1 MLRSEFRDTRKELC
15 NSRRTRR
22 DGRRANKG
30 HRRARTRLLR
40 MNCCKLRY
48 MKILGGLRAVPEKP
62 NLTTV
67 LTRTPFMTG
76 NGIAHF

>member
-1 MLRSEFRDTRKELC
+1 MLRSEFRDTRKELR

-67 LTRTPFMTG
+67 LTRTPFM
-76 NGIAHF
+76 IRS

>member
-1 MLRSEFRDTRKELC
+1 
-15 NSRRTRR
+15 
-22 DGRRANKG
+22 
-30 HRRARTRLLR
+30 

-67 LTRTPFMTG
+67 LTRTPFMTRIPFSQKLMVLAPVKG
-76 NGIAHF
+76 YGRLEAGYITRSSRPGDDRS